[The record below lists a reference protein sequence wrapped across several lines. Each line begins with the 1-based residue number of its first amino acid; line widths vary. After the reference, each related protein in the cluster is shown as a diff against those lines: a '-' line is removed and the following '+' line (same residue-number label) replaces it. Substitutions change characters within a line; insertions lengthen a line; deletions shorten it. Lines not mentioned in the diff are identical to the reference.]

1 MGRAVNAFADAMAAL
16 VADPNLGMDAIYRQ
30 GGTGPA
36 IAVRVL
42 RSSPDRVGDAFGT
55 EILSATDILS
65 VAIAVLPNVAAGD
78 SFALGADLLTVTY
91 AERDASSTAWR
102 VLCQR

>member
-1 MGRAVNAFADAMAAL
+1 MNAFADAMGAL
-16 VADPNLGMDAIYRQ
+16 VADPNLGVEAVYRQ

-55 EILSATDILS
+55 EILSATNILS
-65 VAIAVLPNVAAGD
+65 VAIAVLPDLAAGD
-78 SFALGADLLTVTY
+78 SFALGGDLLTVTH
-91 AERDASSTAWR
+91 AERDASGTAWR

>member
-1 MGRAVNAFADAMAAL
+1 MSAFAAAMEAL
-16 VADPNLGMDAIYRQ
+16 VADPNLGTDAIYRQ

-36 IAVRVL
+36 VPVRVL

-65 VAIAVLPNVAAGD
+65 VAIAVLPDLAAGD
-78 SFALGADLLTVTY
+78 SFALGPDLLTVTH
-91 AERDASSTAWR
+91 AERDASGTAWR

>member
-1 MGRAVNAFADAMAAL
+1 MNAFGDAMAAL
-16 VADPNLGMDAIYRQ
+16 VADPNLGADAAYRQ
-30 GGTGPA
+30 GGTGMP

-42 RSSPDRVGDAFGT
+42 RSSPDRVADAFGT

-65 VAIAVLPNVAAGD
+65 VGIAVLPDLTAGD
-78 SFALGADLLTVTY
+78 SFAIGPDLLTVTH
-91 AERDASSTAWR
+91 AERDASGTAWR

>member
-1 MGRAVNAFADAMAAL
+1 MNAFAAAMEAL
-16 VADPNLGMDAIYRQ
+16 VADPNLGVEAVYRQ

-65 VAIAVLPNVAAGD
+65 AAIAVLPDLAAGD
-78 SFALGADLLTVTY
+78 SFALGADLLTVTH
-91 AERDASSTAWR
+91 AERDASGTAWR

>member
-1 MGRAVNAFADAMAAL
+1 VNAFDAAMAAL
-16 VADPNLGMDAIYRQ
+16 VTDPNLGVEAVYRQ
-30 GGTGPA
+30 GGIGAP
-36 IAVRVL
+36 ISLRVL

-65 VAIAVLPNVAAGD
+65 VAIAGLPDLAAGD
-78 SFALGADLLTVTY
+78 RFALGPDLLTVTH
-91 AERDASSTAWR
+91 AERDATGTAWR

>member
-1 MGRAVNAFADAMAAL
+1 MNAFADAMAVL
-16 VADPNLGMDAIYRQ
+16 VADPNLGADAVYRG

-36 IAVRVL
+36 VAVRVL
-42 RSSPDRVGDAFGT
+42 RSSPDRVADAFGT

-65 VAIAVLPNVAAGD
+65 VAIAQLPDLADGD
-78 SFALGADLLTVTY
+78 RFALGPDLLIVTH
-91 AERDASSTAWR
+91 AERDASGTAWR

>member
-1 MGRAVNAFADAMAAL
+1 MSAFAAAMEAL
-16 VADPNLGMDAIYRQ
+16 VADPNLGADAVYRQ

-36 IAVRVL
+36 VPVRVL
-42 RSSPDRVGDAFGT
+42 RSSPDRVADAFRT

-65 VAIAVLPNVAAGD
+65 VAIAVLPDLAAGD
-78 SFALGADLLTVTY
+78 SFAIGPDLLTVSH
-91 AERDASSTAWR
+91 AERDASGTAWR

>member
-1 MGRAVNAFADAMAAL
+1 MSAFADAMAVL
-16 VADPNLGMDAIYRQ
+16 VADPNLGVEAVYRQ

-42 RSSPDRVGDAFGT
+42 RSSPDRVADAFGT

-65 VAIAVLPNVAAGD
+65 VAIAALPDLAAD
-78 SFALGADLLTVTY
+78 DTFTLGPDLLTVTH
-91 AERDASSTAWR
+91 AERDAAGIAWR

>member
-1 MGRAVNAFADAMAAL
+1 MSAFADAMGAL
-16 VADPNLGMDAIYRQ
+16 VADPNLGVEAVYRQ

-55 EILSATDILS
+55 EILSATNILS
-65 VAIAVLPNVAAGD
+65 VAIAVLPDLAAGD
-78 SFALGADLLTVTY
+78 SFALGPDLLTVTHV
-91 AERDASSTAWR
+91 ERDASGTAWR

>member
-1 MGRAVNAFADAMAAL
+1 MNAFADAMAAL
-16 VADPNLGMDAIYRQ
+16 IADPNLGADAVYRQ
-30 GGTGPA
+30 GGTGVP

-42 RSSPDRVGDAFGT
+42 RSSPDRVADAFGT

-65 VAIAVLPNVAAGD
+65 VAIAVLPDPGAGD
-78 SFALGADLLTVTY
+78 SFALGADLLTVTR
-91 AERDASSTAWR
+91 AERDASGTAWR